1 MEVTFELTQEMI
13 ENELLSI
20 YYNTF
25 AFNSYGSYM
34 KSPLGCNFMKHLN
47 CDYAMKDYWA
57 EKINP
62 LKVYSIDI
70 FETPFGKYVLA
81 NYADQ
86 KNISDGGVF
95 KLTNSKGRKC
105 LKYIGSRFVYCDG
118 WKNPCGHV
126 DMYSDVAN
134 EYIVAHTKK

>member
-13 ENELLSI
+13 ENELLSV

-34 KSPLGCNFMKHLN
+34 KSPLGSSFMKHLN
-47 CDYAMKDYWA
+47 CDYEMKDYWA

-70 FETPFGKYVLA
+70 FDTPFGKYALT

-86 KNISDGGVF
+86 KNVSDGGVF
-95 KLTNSKGRKC
+95 KLTNNKGRKC
-105 LKYIGSRFVYCDG
+105 FKYIGCRYDTQ
-118 WKNPCGHV
+118 W
-126 DMYSDVAN
+126 Y
-134 EYIVAHTKK
+134 